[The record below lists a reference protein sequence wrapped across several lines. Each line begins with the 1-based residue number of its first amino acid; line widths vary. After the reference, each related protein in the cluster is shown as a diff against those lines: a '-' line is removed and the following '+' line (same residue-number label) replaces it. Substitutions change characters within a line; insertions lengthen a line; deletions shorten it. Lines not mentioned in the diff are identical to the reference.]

1 MEQLEDIRRKTLE
14 KKALNKSSTRQML
27 RCYRIGAVIRLL
39 LGGLLIGCN
48 RRPATYHRE
57 NGWYH
62 VVNTNADGLVSHTGK
77 CHDHANHHF
86 RTSHPSI
93 VPVWE
98 ERQVLG
104 QVADILPYFQIIG
117 SHQGEKTVFNLI
129 VGVLQGLV

>member
-14 KKALNKSSTRQML
+14 KEALDKASTRQML

-98 ERQVLG
+98 G
-104 QVADILPYFQIIG
+104 
-117 SHQGEKTVFNLI
+117 
-129 VGVLQGLV
+129 